1 MKNKIDS
8 INWELLMLLQKNA
21 RISVSELAKK
31 VNLTAPAVTERIKKM
46 EDSGLIKGYHAQISY
61 LKAGYQLKAIITL
74 EVFMGRL
81 IPFFEKII
89 DFKEVVNC
97 FRITGNENI
106 VMEVVLRDQKHLE
119 ELIDQLITYGKTK
132 TQVVLSNKVESAPII
147 PIRKTQA

>member
-1 MKNKIDS
+1 
-8 INWELLMLLQKNA
+8 MLLQKNA

>member
-1 MKNKIDS
+1 MKNKVDM
-8 INWELLMLLQKNA
+8 INWELLIHLQKNA

-61 LKAGYQLKAIITL
+61 LKAGYQLKAIVTL

-81 IPFFEKII
+81 IPFFEKIT

-106 VMEVVLRDQKHLE
+106 VMEVVLRDQRHLE
-119 ELIDQLITYGKTK
+119 EFIDQLISYGKTK
-132 TQVVLSNKVESAPII
+132 THVVLSNKVENAPVI
-147 PIRKTQA
+147 PIRKTQN

>member
-1 MKNKIDS
+1 MKNKVDM

-74 EVFMGRL
+74 VVFMGRL

-119 ELIDQLITYGKTK
+119 ELIDQLITYGKT
-132 TQVVLSNKVESAPII
+132 
-147 PIRKTQA
+147 